1 MSDRHAFLRI
11 TELEVAEVGTVVEA
25 FIREGLEA
33 GVSTFEIRLPEP
45 TSRRHQQAIAD
56 GALRALLGKHPCRL
70 RPLAHIPSS
79 GRKS

>member
-11 TELEVAEVGTVVEA
+11 TELDIADVGTVVED
-25 FIREGLEA
+25 FIRDGLGA

-45 TSRRHQQAIAD
+45 ISRGHQQAIAD
-56 GALRALLGKHPCRL
+56 GALRALLGKHQCRL
-70 RPLAHIPSS
+70 RLLAHAPAS